1 MTERKNIM
9 EIDIAKLKR
18 MQMLHVTF
26 VLIDL
31 RSPAQFSEGH
41 LSNAFNIPHGE
52 FLKKLP
58 TTVPKKD
65 TPIVVYDEDG
75 DKASDLIVAAEAL
88 GYLNIVNLEG
98 GFRAAKN

>member
-1 MTERKNIM
+1 M
-9 EIDIAKLKR
+9 EIDFDKLKR
-18 MQMLHVTF
+18 MQMLHVAF

-31 RSPAQFSEGH
+31 RSPALFNEGH
-41 LSNAFNIPHGE
+41 LNNAFNVPSSE

-58 TTVPKKD
+58 STVPKKD

-75 DKASDLIVAAEAL
+75 IAAVDLVIAAEGL

-98 GFRAAKN
+98 GFKSTKKIG

>member
-9 EIDIAKLKR
+9 EIGIDKLKR
-18 MQMLHVTF
+18 MQMLHVAF

-31 RSPAQFSEGH
+31 RSPAQFNEGH
-41 LSNAFNIPHGE
+41 LHNAFNISAAE

-58 TTVPKKD
+58 STVPKKD
-65 TPIVVYDEDG
+65 TPIVVYDDDG
-75 DKASDLIVAAEAL
+75 IASGDLVVAAEGL

-98 GFRAAKN
+98 GFKGAN

>member
-1 MTERKNIM
+1 M

-18 MQMLHVTF
+18 MQMLHVAF

-31 RSPAQFSEGH
+31 RSPAQFNEGH
-41 LSNAFNIPHGE
+41 LHNAFNIPSKE

-58 TTVPKKD
+58 STVPKKD
-65 TPIVVYDEDG
+65 TPIVVYDDDG
-75 DKASDLIVAAEAL
+75 VGSVDLVLEAEGL

-98 GFRAAKN
+98 GFKGART